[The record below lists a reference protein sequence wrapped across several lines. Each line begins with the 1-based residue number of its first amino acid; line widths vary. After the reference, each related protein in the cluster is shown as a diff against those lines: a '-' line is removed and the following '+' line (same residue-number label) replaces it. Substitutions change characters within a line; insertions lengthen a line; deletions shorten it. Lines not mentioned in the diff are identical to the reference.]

1 MDAST
6 ELYDKDII
14 MPTPMD
20 VFTGSNITVGVGT
33 AGPTT
38 ATTFTT
44 IPEIAAFPGTGSTA
58 TVIEVVSFNSSY
70 NRKLVGSKTNADVTL
85 QVNWMPDNTVHQ
97 QLVTAFENGTRI
109 QLKFSYF
116 TDATKT
122 AGSYVV
128 YNGFI
133 SEKKIESD
141 RDKVVNMT
149 LNFACDGA
157 AVAQGLLP

>member
-1 MDAST
+1 
-6 ELYDKDII
+6 
-14 MPTPMD
+14 MD
-20 VFTGSNITVGVGT
+20 VFTGSNITVGIGT

-44 IPEIAAFPGTGSTA
+44 IPEIAAFPGTGSSA
-58 TVIEVVSFNSSY
+58 NVIEVVSFNSAY

>member
-1 MDAST
+1 M
-6 ELYDKDII
+6 
-14 MPTPMD
+14 PMD
-20 VFTGSNITVGVGT
+20 VFTGSNLAVGIGT
-33 AGPTT
+33 AGATQ
-38 ATTFTT
+38 ATTFTN

-58 TVIEVVSFNSSY
+58 TVIEVVSFNTSY

-85 QVNWMPDNTVHQ
+85 QLNWMPDNTVHQ

-116 TDATKT
+116 NDATKT
-122 AGSYVV
+122 SGSYVT

-133 SEKKIESD
+133 TERKIESD
-141 RDKVVNMT
+141 RDKVVNLT

-157 AVAQGLLP
+157 PIAQGLLP

>member
-1 MDAST
+1 
-6 ELYDKDII
+6 

-20 VFTGSNITVGVGT
+20 VFTGSNITVGIGT

-38 ATTFTT
+38 ATTFSN
-44 IPEIAAFPGTGSTA
+44 IPEIAAFPGTGSSA
-58 TVIEVVSFNSSY
+58 NVIEVVSFNTSY

>member
-1 MDAST
+1 
-6 ELYDKDII
+6 LYDKDII

-20 VFTGSNITVGVGT
+20 VFTGSNITVCIGT

-44 IPEIAAFPGTGSTA
+44 IPEIAAFPGTGSSA
-58 TVIEVVSFNSSY
+58 NVIEVVSFNSAY

>member
-1 MDAST
+1 
-6 ELYDKDII
+6 

-20 VFTGSNITVGVGT
+20 IFTGTYFTVGIGT
-33 AGPTT
+33 AG
-38 ATTFTT
+38 ATQAATFTN
-44 IPEIAAFPGTGSTA
+44 IPEVAAFPSTGSTA
-58 TVIEVVSFNSSY
+58 TVVEVVSFNTSY
-70 NRKLVGSKTNADVTL
+70 NRKLVGSKTTADVTL
-85 QVNWMPDNTVHQ
+85 QVNWMPDNAPQQ

-133 SEKKIESD
+133 SEKKIEGD
-141 RDKVVNMT
+141 RDKVVNLTMT
-149 LNFACDGA
+149 FACDGA
-157 AVAQGLLP
+157 PVAQGLLP

>member
-1 MDAST
+1 
-6 ELYDKDII
+6 

-20 VFTGSNITVGVGT
+20 VFTGSNITVGIGT

-44 IPEIAAFPGTGSTA
+44 IPEIAAFPGTGSSA
-58 TVIEVVSFNSSY
+58 NVIEVVSFNSAY